1 MPTINWTE
9 LRTSLIGNAART
21 GTLPSIRLPAM
32 PRAVTDFCRKAE
44 DPKSEPADLA
54 KIIEADSGLTAEL
67 LKAANSSQSG
77 SRSRYATA
85 RQAISRIGIRNSKL
99 LLMAAAAHGIMRAS
113 QSKLLNMSIFCHKS
127 LERAVFARHV
137 AKHLKCDGDLAFA
150 GALLVDMVLPTLANE
165 RLSEYTEFSNAGEAK
180 QWRLTDFERQHFGW
194 DHAIAAAYVMLGWG
208 LPDELICCVLL
219 HHVGPRL
226 LDDPELGRSEAA
238 AVLASAWIPDFPLQ
252 EPNGFDWL
260 QSLES
265 RWPGWDLMATAEAT
279 DACLKELGM
288 PERQVHGLLKIC
300 QKRLIP
306 ADAVEQSGEPRL
318 SPHAVG

>member
-1 MPTINWTE
+1 MPKINWTE
-9 LRTSLIGNAART
+9 LRTSLIGDAART
-21 GTLPSIRLPAM
+21 GSMPSIRLPAL

-44 DPKSEPADLA
+44 DPKSGPADLA

-77 SRSRYATA
+77 SRNRYATA
-85 RQAISRIGIRNSKL
+85 RQAISRIGIRNSKI

-137 AKHLKCDGDLAFA
+137 ATHLKCDGDLAFA
-150 GALLVDMVLPTLANE
+150 GALLVDVVLPTLANE
-165 RLSEYTEFSNAGEAK
+165 QLARYSEFSESGEAK
-180 QWRLTDFERQHFGW
+180 SWRLTEFERQHFGW

-208 LPDELICCVLL
+208 LPDELVCCVLL

-226 LDDPELGRSEAA
+226 LDDAELGRSEAA

-252 EPNGFDWL
+252 EPKGFDWL

-279 DACLKELGM
+279 DASLKELGM
-288 PERQVHGLLKIC
+288 PERQVHSLLKIC
-300 QKRLIP
+300 QKRLMP
-306 ADAVEQSGEPRL
+306 ADAV
-318 SPHAVG
+318 